1 MIGGNNL
8 TNEKQTA
15 QREAPIYRHDVI
27 YAQEHGELDQYRA
40 SRKANAACKEAIE
53 ASIREHFDGMNLD
66 DAALKDV
73 LECFSMERVSYVLA
87 NTIQQKTWDGR
98 FSRSNREWAEAV
110 PMFEPENRRFYFV
123 VESHPAVLD
132 GFVRQFRDE
141 QTAERAKPSIKAQL
155 AAGAAQV
162 QPHAMQQNVDREAR

>member
-1 MIGGNNL
+1 L
-8 TNEKQTA
+8 TNEKQTTA
-15 QREAPIYRHDVI
+15 QREAPLYRHDGT
-27 YAQEHGELDQYRA
+27 YAIEVGEIDQYRA
-40 SRKANAACKEAIE
+40 SHKANAACKEAIE
-53 ASIREHFDGMNLD
+53 TSIREHFDGMSLD

-98 FSRSNREWAEAV
+98 FSRSNREWAAAV

-141 QTAERAKPSIKAQL
+141 QSAERSKPSIRKQL
-155 AAGAAQV
+155 AAKPV
-162 QPHAMQQNVDREAR
+162 QEAKTQARQHSKEAR